1 MAMKRK
7 LLSIALLTG
16 GAVYAGSIS
25 DYALGNSSV
34 DPTITYDTLLQ
45 SGDWGWD
52 TETNQAN
59 DLLGYDF
66 DGYEE
71 WTPVR
76 TVWVMPE
83 GVVADVAPV
92 PEPETMGV
100 LLVLLA
106 LGVIV
111 YASHK

>member
-16 GAVYAGSIS
+16 GTVYAGSIS
-25 DYALGNSSV
+25 DYAPGNSSV

-45 SGDWGWD
+45 SGDRDWD
-52 TETNQAN
+52 PETNQAN
-59 DLLGYDF
+59 DLVD
-66 DGYEE
+66 EE
-71 WTPVR
+71 WRRVR